1 MLIVTRLSLWHWSLC
16 WQGPAD
22 RVNLGMK
29 RAGPCQFPGWK
40 PEQVALHCHQ
50 CIAIGLDFASGRCRS
65 VGSALPERWFSP
77 VRCVGDPIDQ
87 SCPPSES
94 VGSRRDGI
102 RFRLISGSCQTAQTK
117 SDQKYGDRPDYDRKV
132 GMEWIPQGLW

>member
-40 PEQVALHCHQ
+40 PEQVALHFHQ
-50 CIAIGLDFASGRCRS
+50 CIAIGLDFASRGCRS

-77 VRCVGDPIDQ
+77 CGVLVTQSINHALLQNLSDQTRWHQIPIDFRELPDGSNQ
-87 SCPPSES
+87 VRSE
-94 VGSRRDGI
+94 I
-102 RFRLISGSCQTAQTK
+102 
-117 SDQKYGDRPDYDRKV
+117 
-132 GMEWIPQGLW
+132 W